1 MLLTMLPKKKHQK
14 KMHQK
19 AMLSMQAIVEMSSIR
34 ERKKE
39 QMKMPKNL
47 PVVKQTTLKKML
59 KMQEMQ

>member
-19 AMLSMQAIVEMSSIR
+19 VTLSMQVIVEMSSTR
-34 ERKKE
+34 ERKIQ
-39 QMKMPKNL
+39 QMKMLKNL
-47 PVVKQTTLKKML
+47 PVVKQTMLKKML